1 MSTQETKKV
10 VYSLDLLCLQ
20 LPGRGQARSVQL
32 CTKGWVRPGV
42 GLGSSRSEVAS
53 TQPGLHRKEVSKET
67 RVGGVCLSGREAVC
81 IQGGVPLFHTSVTLV
96 K

>member
-1 MSTQETKKV
+1 M
-10 VYSLDLLCLQ
+10 
-20 LPGRGQARSVQL
+20 
-32 CTKGWVRPGV
+32 

-53 TQPGLHRKEVSKET
+53 TQPGLDRKEVSKET
-67 RVGGVCLSGREAVC
+67 RAGGVCLSGREAVC